1 MSNPIS
7 SQNGRFEDT
16 ATRAVS
22 PARHGFHLSKA
33 NAKFM
38 GVCSGIADS
47 FGWDV
52 TLVRVGFVVGTV
64 VGVGSLVIVYLAI
77 GLLAD

>member
-1 MSNPIS
+1 MSNL
-7 SQNGRFEDT
+7 RFEDSAICDVT
-16 ATRAVS
+16 
-22 PARHGFHLSKA
+22 PARRGFHLDKV

-52 TLVRVGFVVGTV
+52 TLVRVGFVAGTLI
-64 VGVGSLVIVYLAI
+64 GFGSLIIVYLAI

>member
-1 MSNPIS
+1 MSDI
-7 SQNGRFEDT
+7 RFSDDT
-16 ATRAVS
+16 AVRDVT
-22 PARHGFHLSKA
+22 PARRGFHLNRA
-33 NAKFM
+33 NAKLM

-52 TLVRVGFVVGTV
+52 TLVRVGFVAGTLI
-64 VGVGSLVIVYLAI
+64 GFGSLIVVYLAI

>member
-1 MSNPIS
+1 MSNL
-7 SQNGRFEDT
+7 RFED
-16 ATRAVS
+16 S
-22 PARHGFHLSKA
+22 PVRDVTSAPRRGFQLDKA

-38 GVCSGIADS
+38 GVCSGIADY

-52 TLVRVGFVVGTV
+52 TLVRIGFVAGTLI
-64 VGVGSLVIVYLAI
+64 GFGSLLILYLAI

>member
-1 MSNPIS
+1 MSNL
-7 SQNGRFEDT
+7 RFSDDT
-16 ATRAVS
+16 AIRDVT
-22 PARHGFHLSKA
+22 PARRGFHLDKA
-33 NAKFM
+33 NARFM

-52 TLVRVGFVVGTV
+52 TLVRVGFVAGTLL
-64 VGVGSLVIVYLAI
+64 GFGSLLIVYLAI

>member
-1 MSNPIS
+1 MSNL
-7 SQNGRFEDT
+7 RFSDDT
-16 ATRAVS
+16 AVRDVTS
-22 PARHGFHLSKA
+22 ARRGFRFDKA

-52 TLVRVGFVVGTV
+52 TLVRVGFVAGTLL
-64 VGVGSLVIVYLAI
+64 GFGSLLIVYLAI